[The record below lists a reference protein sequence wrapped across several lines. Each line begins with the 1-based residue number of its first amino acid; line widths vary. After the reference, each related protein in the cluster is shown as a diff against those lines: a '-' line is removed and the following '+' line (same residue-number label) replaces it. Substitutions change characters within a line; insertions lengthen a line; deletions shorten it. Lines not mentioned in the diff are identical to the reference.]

1 MKLQYIL
8 IQIVVFSLCIVSI
21 TAMNSENNMVDNIDS
36 NLNNVKNKIST
47 FKENPALEA
56 NNANLR
62 GALSI
67 LNNTNVLKF
76 DLTPSEFKKYRLDEL
91 KYHIEIIELFEK
103 HYIKNYRSS
112 KPYYMNVMPP
122 QGAVDGPIFGTVDPA
137 IIKNKKTREQ
147 YKSDLEENNKIGKE
161 IAFQGELTKLKYA
174 LEAPNIKIGSIATIE
189 LFIKNN
195 YTNDSFDIIEIKK
208 SINESK
214 LEPHIKNKILDDI
227 IGHKNSNQ

>member
-1 MKLQYIL
+1 
-8 IQIVVFSLCIVSI
+8 
-21 TAMNSENNMVDNIDS
+21 MVDNIDS

-103 HYIKNYRSS
+103 HHIKNYRSS
-112 KPYYMNVMPP
+112 KPYHMNVMPP

-137 IIKNKKTREQ
+137 IIKNKKTR
-147 YKSDLEENNKIGKE
+147 
-161 IAFQGELTKLKYA
+161 
-174 LEAPNIKIGSIATIE
+174 
-189 LFIKNN
+189 
-195 YTNDSFDIIEIKK
+195 
-208 SINESK
+208 
-214 LEPHIKNKILDDI
+214 
-227 IGHKNSNQ
+227 

>member
-1 MKLQYIL
+1 
-8 IQIVVFSLCIVSI
+8 
-21 TAMNSENNMVDNIDS
+21 MVDNIDS

-103 HYIKNYRSS
+103 QHIKNYRSS
-112 KPYYMNVMPP
+112 KPYHMNVMPP

-161 IAFQGELTKLKYA
+161 IAFQGELTKLKYV

-189 LFIKNN
+189 LFIKNH

-214 LEPHIKNKILDDI
+214 LEPYIKNKILDDT
-227 IGHKNSNQ
+227 IGHKNSKQ